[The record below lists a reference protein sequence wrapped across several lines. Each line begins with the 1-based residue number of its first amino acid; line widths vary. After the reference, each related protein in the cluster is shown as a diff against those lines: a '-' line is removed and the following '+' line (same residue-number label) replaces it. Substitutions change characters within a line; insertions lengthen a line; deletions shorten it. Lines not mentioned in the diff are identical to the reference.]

1 MARAR
6 LTTALLFIG
15 GIGTGFA
22 ASQLFVPISRQT
34 YKNSA
39 PSHASSSSA
48 SSIPENST
56 DLVEFAS
63 PLVENDRISRPAY
76 SLQYSRE
83 KRLAIWVEEVINN
96 PLSDSA
102 NETTAKKADRTKSH
116 FKEDPMIPEM
126 WRSKLIE
133 YRNSGLDRGHLAPS
147 ADYSTDQKDMNDTF
161 YMTNIAPQV
170 AGFNRGYWASLERM
184 VRSLSGH
191 ADFHVL
197 YVYSGPLFLPKRD
210 PETGHYRVSYQVLA
224 STDHVPGTAVPT
236 HFFKIILAKSKDK
249 ETNYLAAFVLPNE
262 PIDIATPLEDFLVP
276 LESVERASGIKFFPT
291 RSSTTGPLVSSM
303 PLCRK
308 VKCIVQ
314 DFRKKVSI
322 QGKGDGEARA
332 LNQQI

>member
-6 LTTALLFIG
+6 LTSSLLFIG
-15 GIGTGFA
+15 GIGTGLA
-22 ASQLFVPISRQT
+22 ASQLLLPISRQT
-34 YKNSA
+34 YKNPS

-48 SSIPENST
+48 SSIPDNNST
-56 DLVEFAS
+56 DLAEFAR
-63 PLVENDRISRPAY
+63 PLVENDRITRPAY

-83 KRLAIWVEEVINN
+83 KRLAMWVEEVINN
-96 PLSDSA
+96 PSSDSA
-102 NETTAKKADRTKSH
+102 NETTTKKADRTKSH

-133 YRNSGLDRGHLAPS
+133 YRNSGLDRGHLAPA
-147 ADYSTDQKDMNDTF
+147 ADSSDQKDINDTF

-170 AGFNRGYWASLERM
+170 AAFNRGYWASLERM
-184 VRSLSGH
+184 VRSLALHS
-191 ADFHVL
+191 DFDHL

-210 PETGHYRVSYQVLA
+210 PDTGHYRVSYQVLA
-224 STDHVPGTAVPT
+224 STDNVPGTAVPT

-262 PIDIATPLEDFLVP
+262 SIDIATPLEDFLVP
-276 LESVERASGIKFFPT
+276 LESVERATGIKFFPT
-291 RSSTTGPLVSSM
+291 RSSTTTGPLVSSM

-314 DFRKKVSI
+314 DFKKKVSI
-322 QGKGDGEARA
+322 HGKGDGA
-332 LNQQI
+332 